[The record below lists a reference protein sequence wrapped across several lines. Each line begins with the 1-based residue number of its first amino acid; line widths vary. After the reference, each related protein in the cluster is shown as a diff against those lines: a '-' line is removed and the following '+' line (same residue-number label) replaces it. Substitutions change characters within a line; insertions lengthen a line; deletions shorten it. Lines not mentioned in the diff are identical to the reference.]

1 MMIIH
6 STLSAPVDRVYFPV
20 LWMLSLICFGQRNI
34 SERGANKGPKSAR
47 SLAWRLLFGGSV
59 L

>member
-20 LWMLSLICFGQRNI
+20 LWMLSLIDLIFQMK
-34 SERGANKGPKSAR
+34 SKG
-47 SLAWRLLFGGSV
+47 SLLENYLLLGEGLVILFNSGFK
-59 L
+59 